1 MLDQEAAPFMAS
13 QKTHRAPA
21 WMPSNQALVWAFM
34 SLGIAL
40 RLRQYLFDR
49 SLWNDETELVMNILR
64 LSPTELLKPLNR
76 GQIAPVGFLWL
87 EKLSVHYLG
96 TSEMALRLVPLLC
109 GVSSLFLFLAV
120 ARRFLTAGAIPI
132 AVALFAISDPV
143 IYYASEVK
151 QYSSDIVVALLLY
164 LVMDALFAAHL
175 RVRGAIIA
183 ALVGGVAVWC
193 SLSAVFILAG
203 IGLAAAWVAT
213 RRRSRSSLLL
223 LAIPAIVWAGNW
235 FLYYSISLRKSAII
249 YHGLTE
255 YWQAAFAP
263 FPPTS
268 VANFLWYESTFFDL
282 FRSPAGLTLVGIAAI
297 AAFLGANEFR
307 KREDSKFLVLLL
319 PIIAALLASSF
330 HRYPFQGR
338 LLLFL
343 APSLLLFVAAGLE
356 AVKQMTWDVARPLG
370 ALLIGL
376 LFLDPMLTAARHF
389 VKPPGVEEVRSAI
402 DYIERHRSPG
412 DILYC
417 YYSAQLP
424 LQYYRER
431 GRIGPIEQITGVASR
446 ENWQRYSDDLDRL
459 RGQKRVWILFSHV
472 WRTSGVDEQA
482 FFLDHLDRIG
492 RSLDRIQATGAS
504 AYLYDL
510 SGDGAGIK

>member
-1 MLDQEAAPFMAS
+1 MLDQEAAPFVAS

-64 LSPTELLKPLNR
+64 LSPTELLEPLNR

-87 EKLSVHYLG
+87 EKFSVHYLG
-96 TSEMALRLVPLLC
+96 TSEIALRLVPLLC

-151 QYSSDIVVALLLY
+151 QYSSDMVVALLLY

-175 RVRGAIIA
+175 RVRSAIIA

-193 SLSAVFILAG
+193 SLSAVFILVG
-203 IGLAAAWVAT
+203 IGLAAAWVTA
-213 RRRSRSSLLL
+213 RRGSRSFLL
-223 LAIPAIVWAGNW
+223 LAIPAIVWTGNW
-235 FLYYSISLRKSAII
+235 FLYYVISLRKSAII
-249 YHGLTE
+249 YHGLRE

-263 FPPTS
+263 LPPTS
-268 VANFLWYESTFFDL
+268 VADVLWYESTFFDL
-282 FRSPAGLTLVGIAAI
+282 FRSPAGLTLVGIAAV

-307 KREDSKFLVLLL
+307 KRDDGKFLVLIL
-319 PIIAALLASSF
+319 PIVAALLASSF

-343 APSLLLFVAAGLE
+343 TPSLLLFVAAGLE
-356 AVKQMTWDVARPLG
+356 AVKQMTWEVARPLG

-389 VKPPGVEEVRSAI
+389 VKPQGVEEVRSAI
-402 DYIERHRSPG
+402 DYIQSHRSPE

-417 YYSAQLP
+417 YYSAELP

-431 GRIGPIEQITGVASR
+431 GRIGTIEQITGVASR

-472 WRTSGVDEQA
+472 WHSAGADEQA
-482 FFLDHLDRIG
+482 IFLSHLDRIG
-492 RSLDRIQATGAS
+492 RRLDSMQATGAS

-510 SGDGAGIK
+510 SSDRAGIQ